1 MTEAPEPKDKL
12 DAATAVAANGPKDEP
27 FDWHAIDWRRV
38 EDDVRRLRW
47 PIFTASKVG
56 DLARVRNLQKLM
68 MRSRA
73 NTLQSVRR
81 VTERNAGR
89 MTAGVDGEVVLTP
102 EAKAKLAV
110 RVHQMTEP
118 FKAMPVRRVYIPK
131 RGSST
136 KRRPLG
142 IPVIAD
148 RCHQARVVNALE
160 PEWEAR
166 FEPRSY
172 GFRPGGDLRDE
183 LWADDELEALARP
196 RAQHLARRRVAWS
209 DQRGGEDARV
219 DDRARHAA
227 ASRSRRI
234 ACSSS
239 TARRV
244 ASSSVRLARCCV
256 VSSSRSRR

>member
-1 MTEAPEPKDKL
+1 MMPEPEGKLDTEAV
-12 DAATAVAANGPKDEP
+12 TAEVNGPADVLAEW
-27 FDWHAIDWRRV
+27 DAVDWRAA
-38 EDDVRRLRW
+38 EGDVGRLRQR
-47 PIFTASKVG
+47 IFTASKAG
-56 DLARVRNLQKLM
+56 DLKRVRNLKKLM
-68 MRSRA
+68 LRSRA
-73 NTLQSVRR
+73 NTLISVRR

-89 MTAGVDGEVVLTP
+89 LTAGVHGEVVLTP
-102 EAKAKLAV
+102 QAKARLAD
-110 RVHQMTEP
+110 RVHRMTEP

-131 RGSST
+131 AGSRI